1 MLNKI
6 IPIVHLII
14 AFFYSF
20 YAFIFPKNFLYDYF
34 YFVFLICVQLSW
46 IYFNHECPLSYLYK
60 KLHYKNYECG
70 DTTTLDDFKELIH
83 NTSSNG
89 NSNDSKIDYTKL
101 VDTLFTI
108 GLIISILMVEY
119 RSNISNIFVSLFVL
133 VFIRFAYLLF
143 NNAMGWNTKTYLGS
157 KYRYFK
163 KLYDNY
169 NIKTIHNEVNNV
181 ISIIMITFFIYITYK
196 NRKRF

>member
-60 KLHYKNYECG
+60 K
-70 DTTTLDDFKELIH
+70 
-83 NTSSNG
+83 
-89 NSNDSKIDYTKL
+89 
-101 VDTLFTI
+101 
-108 GLIISILMVEY
+108 
-119 RSNISNIFVSLFVL
+119 
-133 VFIRFAYLLF
+133 
-143 NNAMGWNTKTYLGS
+143 
-157 KYRYFK
+157 
-163 KLYDNY
+163 
-169 NIKTIHNEVNNV
+169 VNRV
-181 ISIIMITFFIYITYK
+181 RLK
-196 NRKRF
+196 

>member
-1 MLNKI
+1 
-6 IPIVHLII
+6 
-14 AFFYSF
+14 
-20 YAFIFPKNFLYDYF
+20 
-34 YFVFLICVQLSW
+34 
-46 IYFNHECPLSYLYK
+46 
-60 KLHYKNYECG
+60 
-70 DTTTLDDFKELIH
+70 
-83 NTSSNG
+83 
-89 NSNDSKIDYTKL
+89 
-101 VDTLFTI
+101 
-108 GLIISILMVEY
+108 MVEY

-169 NIKTIHNEVNNV
+169 NIKTIHNEINNV